1 LQSFEWKQIP
11 YHPFD
16 RMRNSSDSQ
25 GSEAHR
31 PARKPRG
38 KSYKTVPNVRSVSLL
53 GVGMV
58 IGAVVGAGVTLLVAP
73 RSGRQTRE
81 LLGYRA
87 GRLRRDSGV
96 WLKLGKELR
105 RAAAAKR
112 KQLERA
118 EARDRVRDRAAAQP
132 AETV

>member
-1 LQSFEWKQIP
+1 MK
-11 YHPFD
+11 
-16 RMRNSSDSQ
+16 NSSDSE
-25 GSEAHR
+25 GSKASR

-118 EARDRVRDRAAAQP
+118 ETRDRIRDVVAAQP
-132 AETV
+132 AEPV

>member
-1 LQSFEWKQIP
+1 MK
-11 YHPFD
+11 
-16 RMRNSSDSQ
+16 NSSDTRDAGAS
-25 GSEAHR
+25 R

-38 KSYKTVPNVRSVSLL
+38 KSYKSVPNVRSVSLL

-81 LLGYRA
+81 LLSYRA

-112 KQLERA
+112 KQLERQ
-118 EARDRVRDRAAAQP
+118 EARDRVEIRVAAQP

>member
-1 LQSFEWKQIP
+1 MK
-11 YHPFD
+11 
-16 RMRNSSDSQ
+16 NSSDSQ
-25 GSEAHR
+25 DSETSR

-38 KSYKTVPNVRSVSLL
+38 KSYKTIPDVRPVSLL

-87 GRLRRDSGV
+87 DRLRRDSGV

-112 KQLERA
+112 KQLERE
-118 EARDRVRDRAAAQP
+118 EARDRVRDHAAAQP
-132 AETV
+132 ADPV

>member
-1 LQSFEWKQIP
+1 MK
-11 YHPFD
+11 
-16 RMRNSSDSQ
+16 NSSDSQ
-25 GSEAHR
+25 GSSSSR

-81 LLGYRA
+81 LLSYRA

-112 KQLERA
+112 KQLER
-118 EARDRVRDRAAAQP
+118 EESRSRVRDHAAVQP

>member
-1 LQSFEWKQIP
+1 MK
-11 YHPFD
+11 
-16 RMRNSSDSQ
+16 NSRDSE
-25 GSEAHR
+25 GSKASR

-38 KSYKTVPNVRSVSLL
+38 KSHKTVPNIRSVSLL

-118 EARDRVRDRAAAQP
+118 EVRDRVLDHVSPQP
-132 AETV
+132 AETA

>member
-1 LQSFEWKQIP
+1 MK
-11 YHPFD
+11 
-16 RMRNSSDSQ
+16 NSSDSH
-25 GSEAHR
+25 GSGASR

-38 KSYKTVPNVRSVSLL
+38 KSSKTVPNVRSVSLL

-81 LLGYRA
+81 LLSYRA

-96 WLKLGKELR
+96 WLKLGRELR

-112 KQLERA
+112 KHLERQ
-118 EARDRVRDRAAAQP
+118 EALDRVRDHAAARAAEP
-132 AETV
+132 V

>member
-1 LQSFEWKQIP
+1 
-11 YHPFD
+11 
-16 RMRNSSDSQ
+16 
-25 GSEAHR
+25 
-31 PARKPRG
+31 
-38 KSYKTVPNVRSVSLL
+38 
-53 GVGMV
+53 MV

-112 KQLERA
+112 KQLER
-118 EARDRVRDRAAAQP
+118 EEVRGRVEVSVSAQP
-132 AETV
+132 AEPV

>member
-1 LQSFEWKQIP
+1 
-11 YHPFD
+11 
-16 RMRNSSDSQ
+16 MRNSSDSE
-25 GSEAHR
+25 GSGTAR

-38 KSYKTVPNVRSVSLL
+38 KSQKTVPNVRSISLL

-81 LLGYRA
+81 LLSYRA

-105 RAAAAKR
+105 RAASAKR
-112 KQLERA
+112 KQLERE
-118 EARDRVRDRAAAQP
+118 EARDRVRDHTAAQP
-132 AETV
+132 AETI

>member
-1 LQSFEWKQIP
+1 MKNTAEN
-11 YHPFD
+11 HGA
-16 RMRNSSDSQ
+16 
-25 GSEAHR
+25 GSR
-31 PARKPRG
+31 QPARKPRG
-38 KSYKTVPNVRSVSLL
+38 KSYKSIPNVRSVSLL

-81 LLGYRA
+81 LLSYRA

-112 KQLERA
+112 KQLERE
-118 EARDRVRDRAAAQP
+118 EARDRVRSHSAAQP
-132 AETV
+132 AEPA

>member
-1 LQSFEWKQIP
+1 MK
-11 YHPFD
+11 
-16 RMRNSSDSQ
+16 NGSDSRAA
-25 GSEAHR
+25 GASR
-31 PARKPRG
+31 PARKPSG
-38 KSYKTVPNVRSVSLL
+38 KSYKTVPNIRSVSLL

-112 KQLERA
+112 KQLER
-118 EARDRVRDRAAAQP
+118 EESRDRVRDHASAQP
-132 AETV
+132 AATV

>member
-1 LQSFEWKQIP
+1 MK
-11 YHPFD
+11 
-16 RMRNSSDSQ
+16 NSVENH
-25 GSEAHR
+25 GAGAGR

-38 KSYKTVPNVRSVSLL
+38 KSYKSIPNGRSASLL
-53 GVGMV
+53 GLGMM

-81 LLGYRA
+81 LLSYRA
-87 GRLRRDSGV
+87 GRMKRDSGV

-112 KQLERA
+112 KQLERRD
-118 EARDRVRDRAAAQP
+118 ARDRVRDHSAAQP
-132 AETV
+132 AEPV